1 MTFLGRI
8 LSAIVCATLGAS
20 ASGASASA
28 QQSAGQPQAP
38 SAPSPS
44 ADEIIAR
51 NVQARGGEQA
61 LTAINTIRILRHVVQ
76 KSSESGASPH
86 EYDLLFEMK
95 RPNLARSEVR
105 MAQGTYEIEVYNG
118 SSGWKT
124 IAGKP
129 AVEVLTANEIQAQP
143 TFSDAVEG
151 EAFHY
156 RDKGYAVTLRGLTQS
171 QGKRCY
177 GVLVQKP
184 SGMAYRC
191 FDATTFLDVERRN
204 ESSTTL
210 LSDFREVNGVMF
222 AYRLETSSKDGT
234 WVYTTKSIE
243 VNVPIPA
250 ADFQQPAPLQ
260 VANVAVRQ
268 ESSPK
273 SQKTGSTL
281 ALALLSSP
289 KSQMV
294 ASSAAP
300 DGAPT
305 GEQVAE
311 ARRQITEALA
321 HVRSCV
327 QANIFA
333 PACSFTAPPTQLKIT
348 HDRIEFWAPFHSGA
362 KMAYIDLKNIPE
374 LKSVPV
380 RPFLQPATTF
390 YAYFMS
396 ADKKYEKDSSN
407 VLFWHRGVDPL
418 QWSESEA
425 AYMGEFVRALEV
437 LKANARSP
445 VDAEV
450 HDEQEFKQRA
460 AQWRELAEKPALPDA
475 VHREEVLAKYEVTE
489 EKNPELALAHFEKG
503 LAIEPLWPAGQL
515 AAATICSELQKWG
528 CAVTHGQEYLE
539 MMPNGP
545 QSDVLRDKLIIW
557 QDKLGRQ

>member
-8 LSAIVCATLGAS
+8 LSAIVCATL
-20 ASGASASA
+20 GASASA

-204 ESSTTL
+204 ENSTTL
-210 LSDFREVNGVMF
+210 LSDFRPVNGVMF
-222 AYRLETSSKDGT
+222 AYRIETSSKDGT

-243 VNVPIPA
+243 VNVPIPD

-260 VANVAVRQ
+260 AAKVAA
-268 ESSPK
+268 EPASSPK
-273 SQKTGSTL
+273 SQI
-281 ALALLSSP
+281 
-289 KSQMV
+289 V
-294 ASSAAP
+294 AAAAP
-300 DGAPT
+300 TGAPT

-418 QWSESEA
+418 QWSES
-425 AYMGEFVRALEV
+425 
-437 LKANARSP
+437 
-445 VDAEV
+445 
-450 HDEQEFKQRA
+450 
-460 AQWRELAEKPALPDA
+460 
-475 VHREEVLAKYEVTE
+475 
-489 EKNPELALAHFEKG
+489 
-503 LAIEPLWPAGQL
+503 
-515 AAATICSELQKWG
+515 
-528 CAVTHGQEYLE
+528 
-539 MMPNGP
+539 
-545 QSDVLRDKLIIW
+545 
-557 QDKLGRQ
+557 

>member
-1 MTFLGRI
+1 MTCRGRI
-8 LSAIVCATLGAS
+8 LSATLCAAFAVS
-20 ASGASASA
+20 AAA
-28 QQSAGQPQAP
+28 QQNAGQPQAP

-51 NVQARGGEQA
+51 HVQARGGEQA
-61 LTAINTIRILRHVVQ
+61 LAAINSIRILRHVVQ
-76 KSSESGASPH
+76 QSSESGAAPH
-86 EYDLLFEMK
+86 EYDFFFEMK

-105 MAQGTYEIEVYNG
+105 MPQGTYQIEVYNSG
-118 SSGWKT
+118 NGWKT
-124 IAGKP
+124 LAGKP
-129 AVEVLTANEIQAQP
+129 TVEVLTANEIQAQP

-156 RDKGYAVTLRGLTQS
+156 REKGYAVTLRGLTQS
-171 QGKRCY
+171 QRKPCY

-191 FDATTFLDVERRN
+191 FDATTFLDIERRN
-204 ESSTTL
+204 ETSTTL
-210 LSDFREVNGVMF
+210 LSDFRQVNGVMF
-222 AYRLETSSKDGT
+222 AYRMETSSKDGA
-234 WVYTTKSIE
+234 WVFTTKSIE
-243 VNVPIPA
+243 VNVSIPDS
-250 ADFQQPAPLQ
+250 DFQQPVPLQ
-260 VANVAVRQ
+260 ATNVAAGLV
-268 ESSPK
+268 
-273 SQKTGSTL
+273 
-281 ALALLSSP
+281 SSP

-294 ASSAAP
+294 AATPVAN
-300 DGAPT
+300 GAPT

-311 ARRQITEALA
+311 ARRQIAEALA
-321 HVRSCV
+321 HARSCV

-333 PACSFTAPPTQLKIT
+333 QACSFTAPPTQLKIT

-380 RPFLQPATTF
+380 RPFLQPPSTF
-390 YAYFMS
+390 FAYFMS
-396 ADKKYEKDSSN
+396 ADKKYDKESSN
-407 VLFWHRGVDPL
+407 VLFWHRGIDPL
-418 QWSESEA
+418 QWSETEA

-460 AQWRELAEKPALPDA
+460 AQWRDLAEKPALPDA

-528 CAVTHGQEYLE
+528 CAVTHGQQYLE